1 MYARATLLAE
11 HGERAVRVPN
21 EALVT
26 EGLYSFAFVER
37 APGEFERRRL
47 SFAFQTPESSWV
59 LHGLIA
65 GERVVVGGALLLNAE
80 LAETANP

>member
-1 MYARATLLAE
+1 M
-11 HGERAVRVPN
+11 VRQSP
-21 EALVT
+21 
-26 EGLYSFAFVER
+26 
-37 APGEFERRRL
+37 PGEFERRRL
-47 SFAFQTPESSWV
+47 GFAFQTPESSWV